1 MKKIEGSEKF
11 FQKCCNLV
19 YDTFGI
25 YGIDDLA
32 AGVKI
37 DNGINTLIHH
47 RHCFN
52 YAKTCGLFWQKPEQI
67 RLLMEDLGIKH
78 GNLNNI
84 EVMHFYYETMGNAIY
99 NIIKK
104 WNPEVVK

>member
-11 FQKCCNLV
+11 YQKCITTL
-19 YDTFGI
+19 YDIFGI
-25 YGIDDLA
+25 YGIDSLI